1 LAIVD
6 PNLDPLA
13 AVAFYA
19 ARSKSIWMSPA
30 FSGGGASRN
39 ASFSRV
45 IFNS

>member
-30 FSGGGASRN
+30 FSGGGASRKQKI
-39 ASFSRV
+39 RR
-45 IFNS
+45 